1 MQWGFIFPIRLFLLS
16 VPSENLQLKVREQ
29 NEAWEDIVGEELIK
43 IQLLVWVKGT
53 FVRGAFLIQ
62 PNKSSIGWNSEN
74 SLCTCH
80 ISSLYKSRGS
90 ANVLDNRSP
99 SCLYRHFPMF
109 ISCYTTLHNPP
120 IWSTTWSNGG
130 WCHHQFLLD
139 WEDWVSS
146 KRLKAHRRGLLA
158 QEKCMLQVCP
168 RGEPP
173 PAALCWLLILLPG
186 GGLCGS
192 VSTH

>member
-62 PNKSSIGWNSEN
+62 PNKPSIGWNSEN

-80 ISSLYKSRGS
+80 ISSLYKSRG
-90 ANVLDNRSP
+90 LQ
-99 SCLYRHFPMF
+99 MF
-109 ISCYTTLHNPP
+109 LI
-120 IWSTTWSNGG
+120 I
-130 WCHHQFLLD
+130 
-139 WEDWVSS
+139 
-146 KRLKAHRRGLLA
+146 
-158 QEKCMLQVCP
+158 
-168 RGEPP
+168 
-173 PAALCWLLILLPG
+173 AALPVYIGISQCLFPAIPLCIIHLFEVPPEVMGDDAITSSFWIGRIGFPARGSRHTG
-186 GGLCGS
+186 GAF
-192 VSTH
+192 